1 MRRQEMDRLIEEHL
15 AAEKAGDP
23 KGCVAGYTTDVIHDV
38 VGMPNAVI
46 RGPEA
51 AMERYEWLTENMH
64 IERMDQ
70 NHQWYGE
77 DFCVIEHQCHA
88 TVPGEL
94 MGIPGNNRPI
104 SFRILHVWEFKDG
117 AMSRENVWLDSG
129 AIIEQLTARQP
140 AEATSA

>member
-1 MRRQEMDRLIEEHL
+1 MRRQEMDQLIEEHL
-15 AAEKAGDP
+15 AAEIAGDP
-23 KGCVAGYTTDVIHDV
+23 KGCVAAYTSDVIHDV

-46 RGPEA
+46 RGPQA

-64 IERMDQ
+64 IERMEV

-77 DFCVIEHQCHA
+77 DFCVMEHRCHA
-88 TVPGEL
+88 TVSGEL
-94 MGIPGNNRPI
+94 MGIPGNNGGI

-129 AIIEQLTARQP
+129 AIIEQLTAREL
-140 AEATSA
+140 AEAATA

>member
-1 MRRQEMDRLIEEHL
+1 MRRQEMDQLIEEHL

-23 KGCVAGYTTDVIHDV
+23 KGCVAAYTADVVHDV

-46 RGPEA
+46 RGPQA
-51 AMERYEWLTENMH
+51 AMERYEWLTANMH
-64 IERMDQ
+64 IEHMDV

-88 TVPGEL
+88 TVSGEL
-94 MGIPGNNRPI
+94 MGIPGNNRGI

-129 AIIEQLTARQP
+129 AIIEQLTAREL
-140 AEATSA
+140 ARAATA

>member
-1 MRRQEMDRLIEEHL
+1 MRRHEMDQLIEEHL

-23 KGCVAGYTTDVIHDV
+23 KACVAAYTADVIHDV

-51 AMERYEWLTENMH
+51 A
-64 IERMDQ
+64 
-70 NHQWYGE
+70 
-77 DFCVIEHQCHA
+77 

-94 MGIPGNNRPI
+94 MGIPGNNREI
-104 SFRILHVWEFKDG
+104 SFRILHVWEFRDG

-129 AIIEQLTARQP
+129 AIIEQLTTSEP
-140 AEATSA
+140 AALMNASGT